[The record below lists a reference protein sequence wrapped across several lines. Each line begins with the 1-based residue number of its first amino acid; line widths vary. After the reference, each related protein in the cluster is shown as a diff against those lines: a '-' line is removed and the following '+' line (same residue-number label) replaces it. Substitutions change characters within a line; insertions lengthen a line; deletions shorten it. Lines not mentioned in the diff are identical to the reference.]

1 VDLEERVTL
10 LYLKG
15 MSLRIACSLFAILLG
30 GCAAPTPYEYR
41 FAPGKTAT
49 LRDGHAIAPLGAP
62 DEVFSAIDAAN
73 RIAGLPYARGGGHG
87 RGMSRSYDC
96 SGATSYVLHAA
107 GLLQS
112 AMPSKSFRN
121 YGERGDGKWISIYAR
136 RDHVFLVVAGLRF
149 DTGWANGPR
158 GPRWTTRRRPMN
170 GAVIRHPRGL

>member
-1 VDLEERVTL
+1 MDLEERVTL

-30 GCAAPTPYEYR
+30 GCAAPTSYAYR
-41 FAPGKTAT
+41 FVPGKTAI
-49 LRDGHAIAPLGAP
+49 LRDGHAIAPSSAP
-62 DEVFSAIDAAN
+62 DEVRAAIGAAN
-73 RIAGLPYARGGGHG
+73 QIAGLPYARGGGHG

-112 AMPSKSFRN
+112 AMPSKGFRN
-121 YGERGDGKWISIYAR
+121 YGERGGGKWISIYAR

-149 DTGWANGPR
+149 DTGWANSPR
-158 GPRWTTRRRPMN
+158 GPRWTTRSRPTN
-170 GAVIRHPRGL
+170 SAGIRHPAGL